1 MAVPKRNADD
11 DEEPADDHNE
21 VPAAEPEGRAQA
33 PPAQG
38 GAQGRRLAKAAAT
51 SRFVSAPCSAL
62 QQERRAAA
70 AGGDVPRP
78 PRREA
83 HLQPQGHEDLA
94 EVLAPLEQLPQLAQH
109 LKAEVVQVQGGYAR
123 VRIQARS

>member
-11 DEEPADDHNE
+11 DEEPTDDHNE
-21 VPAAEPEGRAQA
+21 MPAAEP
-33 PPAQG
+33 
-38 GAQGRRLAKAAAT
+38 GASRRRRLRKAVHKAAAW
-51 SRFVSAPCSAL
+51 
-62 QQERRAAA
+62 RRR
-70 AGGDVPRP
+70 RP
-78 PRREA
+78 PRGSSPHRA
-83 HLQPQGHEDLA
+83 APSSRSGGLPQLAATCLGLRGARRHLQPQGHEDLV